1 MGGRGAKS
9 SSLDEVNHSGKSMP
23 KGGSGC
29 GTDTG
34 IESLSGSKACR
45 GAFGRDNIGLSDN
58 WKESSRVQYSVKEI
72 GEGWR
77 RKALIFAC
85 GVI

>member
-1 MGGRGAKS
+1 MAQFISFASQTVDGAHVVGRGAKS

-45 GAFGRDNIGLSDN
+45 GAFGRDNIGL
-58 WKESSRVQYSVKEI
+58 
-72 GEGWR
+72 
-77 RKALIFAC
+77 
-85 GVI
+85 